1 MAKDFKRELEIKT
14 ERAEIFSGMSAIM
27 DKVNTENRALT
38 VEERTEFDTR
48 EAKLTELD
56 SDLDR
61 VVKYNRREEE
71 RESYGASKNV
81 SRDELESDTDA
92 YTRAYT
98 SWFKRGDRGLTA
110 ADRDVL
116 ENRTTAATPLAT
128 TAGTAGGDAG
138 YMVPQGFWHNLQI
151 ALKAYGGILSLCKVV
166 PTDTGN
172 PMPWPTVDPTAI
184 VGSYITE
191 NTQLDNQN
199 FSFGQGMLNAWTIT
213 SNVILAS
220 LQIINDSAFDVDSFV
235 SDRIGESIGRKV
247 AAELISGTGSS
258 ALLGVQTALAAVV
271 GSGVGLGGIYA
282 APTESVRF
290 LGDGGSASTKLAQA
304 VPSFADVLAM
314 VEYVDPAY
322 RAMGNCKFVF
332 SSATLSNLRKL
343 TDAYGHPLWNPNVQ
357 VGGAD
362 DLYGYKYQ
370 IDQNVGGV
378 STSASTVGGVL
389 FGDFSRA
396 MVVRQVNN
404 AGTMRLTERYA
415 DYLQV
420 GYLGYVRMDARS
432 NDLRAAVVYKS
443 PAA

>member
-14 ERAEIFSGMSAIM
+14 ERAAIFSGMSAIM
-27 DKVNTENRALT
+27 EKVNTENRSLT

-48 EAKLTELD
+48 EARLTELD
-56 SDLDR
+56 ADLDR

-71 RESYGASKNV
+71 RESYGADRNV
-81 SRDELESDTDA
+81 SRDELESGTDA

-98 SWFKRGDRGLTA
+98 NWFKRGERGLSE
-110 ADRDVL
+110 ADSVLLRD
-116 ENRTTAATPLAT
+116 AGPLGT
-128 TAGTAGGDAG
+128 TAGTAAGDGG
-138 YMVPQGFWHNLQI
+138 YLVPQGFWHNLQI

-172 PMPWPTVDPTAI
+172 PMPWPTIDPTAI

-191 NTQLDNQN
+191 NTQLGSQD

-247 AAELISGTGSS
+247 AAELITGSGSS

-271 GSGVGLGGIYA
+271 GSGVGLGGIYQ
-282 APTESVRF
+282 PTAGAVVNT
-290 LGDGGSASTKLAQA
+290 LGSFA
-304 VPSFADVLAM
+304 VPPTQHSLTAGVPAFADLLKLI
-314 VEYVDPAY
+314 EYVDPAY

-332 SSATLSNLRKL
+332 NSNTLSLLR
-343 TDAYGHPLWNPNVQ
+343 TVSDGYGHPLWNPNVQ
-357 VGGAD
+357 VGGND
-362 DLYGYKYQ
+362 DLYGYGYQ
-370 IDQNVGGV
+370 IDQNVANI
-378 STSASTVGGVL
+378 STTASTVGGLL

-396 MVVRQVNN
+396 MVVRQVNQ

-432 NDLRAAVVYKS
+432 NDLRAAVVYES
-443 PAA
+443 PAS

>member
-27 DKVNTENRALT
+27 DKVNTENRSLT

-56 SDLDR
+56 ADLDR
-61 VVKYNRREEE
+61 VVKYNRREDE
-71 RESYGASKNV
+71 RESYGATKNV
-81 SRDELESDTDA
+81 SRDELESGTDA

-98 SWFKRGDRGLTA
+98 NWFKRGERGLSE
-110 ADRDVL
+110 ADSILLRD
-116 ENRTTAATPLAT
+116 AGPLGT
-128 TAGTAGGDAG
+128 TAGTAAGDGG
-138 YMVPQGFWHNLQI
+138 YLVPQGFWHNLQI

-172 PMPWPTVDPTAI
+172 PMPWPTVDPTSI

-191 NTQLDNQN
+191 NTQLGSQD

-247 AAELISGTGSS
+247 AAELITGSGTS
-258 ALLGVQTALAAVV
+258 ALLGVQTALAAVT

-282 APTESVRF
+282 APTESIRF
-290 LGDGGSASTKLAQA
+290 LADGGSASTKLAQA
-304 VPSFADVLAM
+304 VPSFADILAM

-332 SSATLSNLRKL
+332 SSATLSNLRKQ

-357 VGGAD
+357 VGGQD
-362 DLYGYKYQ
+362 DLYGYSYQ
-370 IDQNVGGV
+370 IDQNAGGV

-396 MVVRQVNN
+396 MVVRQVNQ